1 MIRLGKPVQ
10 IMEWGQGTNTTNQR
24 WTEIAKGRFASKPKV
39 VNGETTLVIEIEGS
53 LTRNGDTGNDY
64 VKLMQQGEGT
74 LPAAGSWGEVAM
86 GTIGSPSNQGG
97 KTVVEVKVKTATKFS
112 N

>member
-10 IMEWGQGTNTTNQR
+10 VLEWGVGTNTTNQR
-24 WTEIAKGRFASKPKV
+24 WTEIAKGRFVSKPKLVDGLTV
-39 VNGETTLVIEIEGS
+39 VQIEVEGS
-53 LTRNGDTGNDY
+53 VTRHDSGNDF

-74 LPAAGSWGEVAM
+74 VPASQTWGEVAM
-86 GTIGSPSNQGG
+86 GTIGPLVNQSG
-97 KTVVEVKVKTATKFS
+97 KTVIEVKIKAATKYS